1 VTSSAP
7 SPWDVVVV
15 PFPYNE
21 RLAEKRRPALVVS
34 SNALASE
41 GFLWVAIIT
50 GAGKQMR
57 AGDVAVV
64 DLDSAS
70 LPGPSMVRTSKIAT
84 IEPARVL
91 RIVGRLAPRE
101 RGNIARTLATFLA
114 KAI

>member
-1 VTSSAP
+1 VTSSVP

-15 PFPYNE
+15 PFPYSE

-34 SNALASE
+34 SDALASE
-41 GFLWVAIIT
+41 GFLWVAMIT

-64 DLDSAS
+64 DLHSAS

-101 RGNIARTLATFLA
+101 RGSIARTLATFLA